1 MCLTRR
7 CRLAVRTLTLSATVI
22 HQVSSRSLRQ
32 KILHGQYSRGFGGT
46 GISRSNCLKGSV
58 DCPSK
63 DTGTG
68 VAGKGLCISAMMTFK
83 ENNAS

>member
-1 MCLTRR
+1 MHSGLIKCPVGALGKKFYM
-7 CRLAVRTLTLSATVI
+7 AS
-22 HQVSSRSLRQ
+22 
-32 KILHGQYSRGFGGT
+32 ILVDLVELGFLGA
-46 GISRSNCLKGSV
+46 NCLKGSV
-58 DCPSK
+58 DCPSE